1 MMNEKLEV
9 KAEIE
14 SLDRIYSWIE
24 DFTSSLGMGAKKTY
38 NLQLATSELVT
49 NIIMHG
55 YSGKPGDIEIS
66 LAQEDDQVKV
76 VYLDSAPAFD
86 PTTIPTPDLTLALE
100 DRPIGGMGIHLVR
113 ETMDTFQYE
122 RTPDGKNKVTLIMSY
137 DIEGKG

>member
-1 MMNEKLEV
+1 
-9 KAEIE
+9 
-14 SLDRIYSWIE
+14 
-24 DFTSSLGMGAKKTY
+24 
-38 NLQLATSELVT
+38 
-49 NIIMHG
+49 MHG

-113 ETMDTFQYE
+113 ETMDRFQYE